1 MKRLIAILC
10 LLVYFFASTEAKQL
24 FKVPVIFQHFAEHRQ
39 EDKQLS
45 LLDFLDMHYLHG
57 SPYDQDYD
65 RDMKLP
71 FKSSG
76 DVFSFFPCT
85 ADRMPPAYQVVCPQ
99 KKIGKYLRFSTIDKP
114 YTSPTHN
121 IWQPPRSTV

>member
-1 MKRLIAILC
+1 MKRCITILC

-24 FKVPVIFQHFAEHRQ
+24 FKIPVIFQHFAEHQQ

-45 LLDFLDMHYLHG
+45 LLAFLDMHYLHG

-85 ADRMPPAYQVVCPQ
+85 ADRMPPAYLVVCPQ
-99 KKIGKYLRFSTIDKP
+99 KKIEKHLRFSSIDRP
-114 YTSPTHN
+114 YTSPAHN
-121 IWQPPRSTV
+121 IWQPPRPTV